1 MKIDKK
7 SVYEFDTTPEGI
19 LVFTDKNIEL
29 IQAIVRNDSAYRRSF
44 DPECQH
50 SSAGLL
56 KGRFPESD
64 EELLEAVVLIDTEN
78 STHLAV
84 TGKNKGSNGG
94 CKIAAQ
100 YIAEHYEYVRA
111 EIEAGRPEVVEKL
124 SKELVPDRYNISFA
138 SKFCTFTQRYCFNK
152 DDFSIVDTVLCRVL
166 PAYETLYLHRET
178 KQNKWSKQR
187 ENKAFDYKA
196 YQDTIK
202 AVLDSVNG
210 SGDVSHKVTRQE
222 FDLLLWYYYKGSDDR
237 IKHLYQAIKRSID

>member
-1 MKIDKK
+1 MKIVKK
-7 SVYEFDTTPEGI
+7 SIYEFDTTPEGI
-19 LVFTDKNIEL
+19 LVFTDKNIEFVS
-29 IQAIVRNDSAYRRSF
+29 AIVKNDSAYRQSF

-64 EELLEAVVLIDTEN
+64 EALLEAVVLIDKEN

-84 TGKNKGSNGG
+84 TGKSKGSSGG
-94 CKIAAQ
+94 RKIAAQ

-124 SKELVPDRYNISFA
+124 AKELVPGRYNISFA
-138 SKFCTFTQRYCFNK
+138 SKFCTFTQRYCFGK
-152 DDFSIVDTVLCRVL
+152 DDFSIVDTVLCQVL
-166 PAYETLYLHRET
+166 PAYEILYLHREAR
-178 KQNKWSKQR
+178 QGKWSQQH
-187 ENKAFDYKA
+187 FDYKA

-202 AVLDSVNG
+202 AILDSVNG

-237 IKHLYQAIKRSID
+237 IKHLYQAIKQSIG